1 MSENIIEKIDEKID
15 ILTSKPIIAILL
27 LFLIGFTLRIYFT
40 PFELPSRSSDAFFF
54 IIHALSFP
62 NALDYIGGT
71 YFIWSGLLAIIFLPF
86 QFDNYEGYFT
96 IVRITSILISSISS
110 VVLFFIAKEIMSK
123 KYAIFTMA
131 LFVLEPN
138 IIENAIFGLT
148 EPLFILLGLISV
160 YFLFQKNPKLLPLAF
175 IFAAFAA
182 DTRPTGLI
190 LLPTLIIGVYFRN
203 PVKKEFFK
211 YAIIGIVLFGIVYM
225 PMIIHDEGKLP
236 NTSLL
241 NITSQ
246 SESFSAEQVK
256 FLDNKFL
263 VSAIIEI
270 THIFR
275 ISLPYLIFFAPIG
288 FFVSLQNFNWKI
300 KIMTLIIIFQ
310 FIIAIP
316 QYTVSVEFR
325 NLFFL
330 IPIFSLFGGL
340 GIEYFSKDKKLR
352 NVLLLLLTFG
362 LILTS
367 FYFLTERQPDS
378 DLTLEKERFGKF
390 VSSEIEGTVTTA
402 SDWNFIRH
410 NIKYSTELIDPS
422 NPFREIE
429 GEIKLYVPDVIID
442 DEKELF
448 DYLSK
453 HKINYLIVDDK
464 QSKRFKMAQEIYF
477 NEKKFIFLKNVF
489 NSDDFDYKNYRVKI
503 FEIDH
508 TKLE

>member
-1 MSENIIEKIDEKID
+1 VLNKIIERFDNKIDF
-15 ILTSKPIIAILL
+15 LFSKSIISVSVVL
-27 LFLIGFTLRIYFT
+27 LIGFLLRIYFT
-40 PFELPSRSSDAFFF
+40 SFDLPSRSSDAFFF
-54 IIHALSFP
+54 ITHALSFP
-62 NALDYIGGT
+62 NSLDYIGGT
-71 YFIWSGLLAIIFLPF
+71 YFVWSGLLAIIFLPF

-110 VVLFFIAKEIMSK
+110 VVLFLIAKEIMSK
-123 KYAIFTMA
+123 KYAIIAMA

-148 EPLFILLGLISV
+148 EPLFILLGLISI
-160 YFLFQKNPKLLPLAF
+160 YFLFQKNQKLLLLAF
-175 IFAAFAA
+175 IFAALAA

-190 LLPTLIIGVYFRN
+190 LLPTLILGIYFRCSL
-203 PVKKEFFK
+203 KKEFFK

-225 PMIIHDEGKLP
+225 PMVIHDEGKLP
-236 NTSLL
+236 NGSLL
-241 NITSQ
+241 NISSET
-246 SESFSAEQVK
+246 ESFSAEQVR

-263 VSAIIEI
+263 VSAITEI
-270 THIFR
+270 THMFR

-288 FFVSLQNFNWKI
+288 FFVALQNFNWKI

-352 NVLLLLLTFG
+352 NVLLLCLIFG
-362 LILTS
+362 LILSS
-367 FYFLTERQPDS
+367 FYFLSERQPDS
-378 DLTLEKERFGKF
+378 DLILEKEQFGKF
-390 VSSEIEGTVTTA
+390 VASEIKGTVTTA

-410 NIKYSTELIDPS
+410 NIKYSTELIDPA
-422 NPFREIE
+422 NPFREIK
-429 GEIKLYVPDVIID
+429 GEIKLYVPDFIID
-442 DEKELF
+442 EEKELF

-477 NEKKFIFLKNVF
+477 NEDK
-489 NSDDFDYKNYRVKI
+489 FDYLNKVFDSDEFEYKQYRTKI
-503 FEIDH
+503 FEVNH
-508 TKLE
+508 KK